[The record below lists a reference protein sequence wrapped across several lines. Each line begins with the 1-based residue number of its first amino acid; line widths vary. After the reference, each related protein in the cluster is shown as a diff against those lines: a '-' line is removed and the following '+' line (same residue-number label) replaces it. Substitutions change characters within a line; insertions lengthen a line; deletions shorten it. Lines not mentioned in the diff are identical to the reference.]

1 MKRTMLKKE
10 DWGGLTI
17 LSLLAVFAFPPYFIH
32 LMTMAA
38 LSEFAHLWTT
48 HLDTVAQGKFVEFE
62 KKFRKGYQ
70 MEKSGDKAG
79 ALAWYRALEKEY
91 SDLPQAEKLATL
103 QIRKL
108 HGKDAGAASHGPKN
122 AFSSSDGKSR
132 RPKKRKG

>member
-1 MKRTMLKKE
+1 MLKKE

-48 HLDTVAQGKFVEFE
+48 HLDTVAQAKFVEFE

-70 MEKSGDKAG
+70 MEKAGDKAG

-91 SDLPQAEKLATL
+91 SALPQAEKLATL

-108 HGKDAGAASHGPKN
+108 KGKETGSKPTDPKTPAPGAGK
-122 AFSSSDGKSR
+122 KTK
-132 RPKKRKG
+132 RPQKRKG